1 MIETRA
7 ALLRAPGGPLSV
19 ETVTF
24 AEPGPTDVLV
34 RIATAAIC
42 HSDLHTVAN
51 GAPHLPMIIGHEASG
66 IVERVGSAVTDL
78 AVGQKVAL
86 SFVPSCGS
94 CWACL
99 RGLAVECVRGS
110 AVGADGRALDG
121 TFKAT
126 SSSGEEVG
134 QMVRLGAFS
143 ERVVVHR
150 DSCVAIGDAIPLEV
164 AALVS
169 CGFLTGAGAVLN
181 VAQTRPGDNVVVVGT
196 GGVGL
201 AAIQAAALAGA
212 SHVVAVDVN
221 EEKLQTALRFG
232 ATDVLD
238 GGDADWPS
246 RAVDVADGRGAD
258 QAISCVSSLSDEHVQ
273 QLMASV
279 RGGGTAVLV
288 GAGRAMLDVFAMG
301 RKTVTRTLYGSR
313 DPKADQ
319 VRLLE
324 LYRAGKFRIEE
335 MISATYGLDD
345 VNEAIADLRAG
356 KNIRGVIS
364 FGEARS

>member
-1 MIETRA
+1 MIKSRA
-7 ALLRAPGGPLSV
+7 ALLRAAGEPLSV
-19 ETVTF
+19 EDVTF
-24 AEPGPTDVLV
+24 NDPGPRDVVV
-34 RIATAAIC
+34 RIAVASVC
-42 HSDLHTVAN
+42 HSDLHTMSN
-51 GAPHLPMIIGHEASG
+51 GGPHLPMIIGHEAAG
-66 IVERVGSAVTDL
+66 VVEQVGPAVTD
-78 AVGQKVAL
+78 VRPGQKVAL

-110 AVGADGRALDG
+110 AIGSEGRALDG
-121 TFKAT
+121 TFKAV

-150 DSCVAIGDAIPLEV
+150 DSVVLVDEAIPLRV
-164 AALVS
+164 AALMS

-181 VAQTRPGDNVVVVGT
+181 VAQTRPGDNVVVAGT

-201 AAIQAAALAGA
+201 AAIQAAELSGA
-212 SHVVAVDVN
+212 AKVLAVDVN
-221 EEKLQTALRFG
+221 EEKLQTARAFG
-232 ATDVLD
+232 ASDTV
-238 GGDADWPS
+238 DARDPEWPI
-246 RAVDVADGRGAD
+246 RVVELTNGRGAD
-258 QAISCVSSLSDEHVQ
+258 QAISCVSSLSDEHLQ
-273 QLMASV
+273 QLMASL

-324 LYRAGKFRIEE
+324 LYAAGRFRIEE
-335 MISATYGLDD
+335 MVSATYGLDE
-345 VNEAIADLRAG
+345 VNEAIADLRSG
-356 KNIRGVIS
+356 KNIRGIITLDE
-364 FGEARS
+364 GER